1 MSSDVVY
8 GRQPVREALRGRRR
22 VHEILVSPR
31 ARTSLDWLGD
41 VAVPVREVERE
52 LLDETAGSDDH
63 QGVVARVDAYP
74 YADADA
80 LLEGESPL
88 VVALDEVT
96 DPRNLGAVI
105 RTAECA
111 GASGVVVPRHRS
123 AVVTPA
129 VAKASAGAV
138 EHLPVAVVPNLA
150 DWLER
155 IKRPA
160 LWSYAA
166 TAEAAQA
173 YTDVDLRDGA
183 VLVLGAEGSG
193 IRPRVARACDAAVAL
208 PLEGRIGSLNVA
220 VAAGILLYEAVRQRA

>member
-1 MSSDVVY
+1 VTLDVVY
-8 GRQPVREALRGRRR
+8 GRQPVREVLRGRRNAQ
-22 VHEILVSPR
+22 EILVSAR
-31 ARTSLDWLGD
+31 ARSSLGWLAEAG
-41 VAVPVREVERE
+41 VPVREVERDR
-52 LLDETAGSDDH
+52 LDEIAGSDDH
-63 QGVVARVDAYP
+63 QGVVARVDPFAYT
-74 YADADA
+74 DAEA
-80 LLEGESPL
+80 LVEAEIPL
-88 VVALDEVT
+88 IVALDGVT

-138 EHLPVAVVPNLA
+138 EHLPVAVVSNLA

-155 IKRPA
+155 IKRPG

-166 TAEAAQA
+166 TADASLIYTAA
-173 YTDVDLRDGA
+173 DFSDGA

-208 PLEGRIGSLNVA
+208 PLVGRIGSLNVA
-220 VAAGILLYEAVRQRA
+220 VAAGILLYEAVRQRG